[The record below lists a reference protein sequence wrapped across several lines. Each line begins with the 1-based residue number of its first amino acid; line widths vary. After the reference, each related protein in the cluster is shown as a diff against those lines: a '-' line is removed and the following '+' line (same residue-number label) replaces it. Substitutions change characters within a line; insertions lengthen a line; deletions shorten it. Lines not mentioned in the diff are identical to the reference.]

1 MTFTA
6 LLRLERG
13 LAESSVEES
22 MSHTMQGLVNALLA
36 GDHKNSLEAAIA
48 LHASGIPVEEIVR
61 TGIQPAMEA
70 LDNKCTVEQFNLLEI
85 MLTGRAVSMVA
96 EELFP
101 RAGDPPNPK
110 ATVVVAALEGD
121 IHDIGKHIVK
131 MVLIGNRYRVVDC
144 GKDVPIEQVVTKV
157 KDEQARALCISGL
170 ITSVIPKVRCMKQA
184 LADAGLDQV
193 NILAGGAALK
203 QSNAEA
209 LQVDYVGETA
219 FDAAAYLE
227 AICGE
232 TA

>member
-1 MTFTA
+1 MNRNMQDLVDA
-6 LLRLERG
+6 L
-13 LAESSVEES
+13 V
-22 MSHTMQGLVNALLA
+22 A
-36 GDHKNSLEAAIA
+36 GDHKSSLEAAIA
-48 LHASGIPVEEIVR
+48 LHNHGIPVEEIVR
-61 TGIQPAMEA
+61 AGIQPAMEA

-85 MLTGRAVSMVA
+85 MLTGRAVAMVA

-101 RAGDPPNPK
+101 QAEEPPNPK

-157 KDEQARALCISGL
+157 KDEQALALCISGL
-170 ITSVIPKVRCMKQA
+170 ITSVIPKVRSMKQA
-184 LADAGLDQV
+184 LADAGLGQV
-193 NILAGGAALK
+193 KVLAGGAALK

-227 AICGE
+227 AICGD

>member
-1 MTFTA
+1 LVLT
-6 LLRLERG
+6 ESG
-13 LAESSVEES
+13 AEKT
-22 MSHTMQGLVNALLA
+22 MNRNMQGLIDALVS
-36 GDHKNSLEAAIA
+36 GDHINAREAAIA
-48 LHASGIPVEEIVR
+48 LHNNGIPVEEIVR
-61 TGIQPAMEA
+61 SGIQPAMDA

-101 RAGDPPNPK
+101 RADDPPNPK

-144 GKDVPIEQVVTKV
+144 GKDVPIEQVVSKV
-157 KDEQARALCISGL
+157 KDEQAQAICISGL

-184 LADAGLDQV
+184 LLDAGLDQV

-209 LQVDYVGETA
+209 LHVDYVGETA

-227 AICGE
+227 AICGD

>member
-1 MTFTA
+1 
-6 LLRLERG
+6 
-13 LAESSVEES
+13 
-22 MSHTMQGLVNALLA
+22 
-36 GDHKNSLEAAIA
+36 
-48 LHASGIPVEEIVR
+48 VEEIVPA
-61 TGIQPAMEA
+61 GIQPAMEA

-101 RAGDPPNPK
+101 RADTPPDPK

-144 GKDVPIEQVVTKV
+144 GKDVPVEQVVTKV
-157 KDEQARALCISGL
+157 KDEQAQALCISGL
-170 ITSVIPKVRCMKQA
+170 ITSVIPRVRSMKQA

-193 NILAGGAALK
+193 KVLAGGAALK
-203 QSNAEA
+203 QSNAES

-219 FDAAAYLE
+219 FHAAAYLE
-227 AICGE
+227 AIRGD
-232 TA
+232 TV

>member
-1 MTFTA
+1 MNYNMQNLVDA
-6 LLRLERG
+6 LI
-13 LAESSVEES
+13 
-22 MSHTMQGLVNALLA
+22 A
-36 GDHKNSLEAAIA
+36 GDHKNSLAAAMA
-48 LHASGIPVEEIVR
+48 LRNSGIAVEEIVR
-61 TGIQPAMEA
+61 AGIQPAMDA

-85 MLTGRAVSMVA
+85 MLTGRAVGMVA

-101 RAGDPPNPK
+101 RASDPPNPK

-144 GKDVPIEQVVTKV
+144 GKDVPIEQVVAKV
-157 KDEQARALCISGL
+157 RDEQAQALCISGL
-170 ITSVIPKVRCMKQA
+170 ITSVIPKVRRMKQA
-184 LADAGLDQV
+184 LADAGQDQV
-193 NILAGGAALK
+193 NVLAGGAALK
-203 QSNAEA
+203 QSNAES

>member
-1 MTFTA
+1 
-6 LLRLERG
+6 
-13 LAESSVEES
+13 
-22 MSHTMQGLVNALLA
+22 
-36 GDHKNSLEAAIA
+36 
-48 LHASGIPVEEIVR
+48 
-61 TGIQPAMEA
+61 MEA

-85 MLTGRAVSMVA
+85 MLTGRAVNMVA

-101 RAGDPPNPK
+101 RADDPPNPK

-157 KDEQARALCISGL
+157 KNEQAQALCISGL
-170 ITSVIPKVRCMKQA
+170 ITSVIPKVRSMKQA
-184 LADAGLDQV
+184 LTDAGLDQV
-193 NILAGGAALK
+193 TVLAGGAALK
-203 QSNAEA
+203 QSNAES

-227 AICGE
+227 AICGD
-232 TA
+232 TS